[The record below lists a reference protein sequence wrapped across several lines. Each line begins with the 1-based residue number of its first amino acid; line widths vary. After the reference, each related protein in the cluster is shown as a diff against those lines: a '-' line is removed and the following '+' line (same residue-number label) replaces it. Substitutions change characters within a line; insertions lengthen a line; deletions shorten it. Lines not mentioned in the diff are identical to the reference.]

1 MPWTTTRAFFVKRTA
16 KSGAS
21 RRQLDRKFRG
31 LLDGLRGLAA
41 DGPENLLRR
50 GFVYAF
56 NACDDRDG
64 RMHLVES
71 LFHAHRDRVRL
82 RDPAENIHEDHGR
95 VRLDEELEGLFDLL
109 RIVGAS
115 KVEEYAA
122 SSAFQIQRIEGR
134 HRQARAIRDDPD
146 GAVHLDEHDTLV
158 MGLLL
163 QGRPVLVQA
172 CVFGMP
178 VFRVVVDH
186 ELRIPRDDASLF
198 RHHEGV
204 DLDELGVLFPE
215 EIVGTADDRG
225 DLFTDVLVQ
234 GEAPQE
240 GPDHVRLEADHGG
253 DVLHE
258 EVLSW
263 DLPSDDDGLL

>member
-56 NACDDRDG
+56 DACDDRDG

-71 LFHAHRDRVRL
+71 L
-82 RDPAENIHEDHGR
+82 
-95 VRLDEELEGLFDLL
+95 
-109 RIVGAS
+109 
-115 KVEEYAA
+115 
-122 SSAFQIQRIEGR
+122 
-134 HRQARAIRDDPD
+134 
-146 GAVHLDEHDTLV
+146 
-158 MGLLL
+158 
-163 QGRPVLVQA
+163 VQA
-172 CVFGMP
+172 CIFGMP
-178 VFRVVVDH
+178 VFRVVVDY
-186 ELRIPRDDASLF
+186 ELRIPRDDASLV

-215 EIVGTADDRG
+215 EIVGMADDRG

-240 GPDHVRLEADHGG
+240 GPDHVRLEAEH
-253 DVLHE
+253 
-258 EVLSW
+258 
-263 DLPSDDDGLL
+263 

>member
-21 RRQLDRKFRG
+21 GLQLDRKFRG
-31 LLDGLRGLAA
+31 LLNGLRGLTA

-109 RIVGAS
+109 DRKS
-115 KVEEYAA
+115 TRLN
-122 SSAFQIQRIEGR
+122 SS
-134 HRQARAIRDDPD
+134 HRCI
-146 GAVHLDEHDTLV
+146 
-158 MGLLL
+158 
-163 QGRPVLVQA
+163 
-172 CVFGMP
+172 
-178 VFRVVVDH
+178 
-186 ELRIPRDDASLF
+186 S
-198 RHHEGV
+198 
-204 DLDELGVLFPE
+204 
-215 EIVGTADDRG
+215 
-225 DLFTDVLVQ
+225 
-234 GEAPQE
+234 
-240 GPDHVRLEADHGG
+240 
-253 DVLHE
+253 
-258 EVLSW
+258 
-263 DLPSDDDGLL
+263 

>member
-21 RRQLDRKFRG
+21 GLQLDRKFRG
-31 LLDGLRGLAA
+31 LLNGLRGL
-41 DGPENLLRR
+41 
-50 GFVYAF
+50 VYAF

-115 KVEEYAA
+115 KVEEHAA

-134 HRQARAIRDDPD
+134 HR
-146 GAVHLDEHDTLV
+146 
-158 MGLLL
+158 
-163 QGRPVLVQA
+163 
-172 CVFGMP
+172 
-178 VFRVVVDH
+178 
-186 ELRIPRDDASLF
+186 
-198 RHHEGV
+198 
-204 DLDELGVLFPE
+204 
-215 EIVGTADDRG
+215 
-225 DLFTDVLVQ
+225 
-234 GEAPQE
+234 
-240 GPDHVRLEADHGG
+240 
-253 DVLHE
+253 
-258 EVLSW
+258 
-263 DLPSDDDGLL
+263 